1 MFYSQEMYNEGIN
14 NICQDIIEQNRHYDY
29 IIGIVRGGLIPAT
42 SISYRLNIPLVTVT
56 VQTRDLSVCDIGN
69 TARLTN
75 VYSCLVVDDIVDSG
89 ETLKILLDKW
99 DRGGIHT
106 ACLVYN
112 EGQTDIVPTYYHEK
126 INKQIDPAWVT
137 FWWDK

>member
-1 MFYSQEMYNEGIN
+1 MFYSQEMYNEGIEK
-14 NICQDIIEQNRHYDY
+14 ICQDIIDQNRHYDY
-29 IIGIVRGGLIPAT
+29 IIGIVRGGLIAAT
-42 SISYRLNIPLVTVT
+42 SISYKLNIPLVTVT
-56 VQTRDLSVCDIGN
+56 VQTRDLSVCDIGD
-69 TARLTN
+69 TMRLTN
-75 VYSCLVVDDIVDSG
+75 VYNCLVVDDIVDSG
-89 ETLKILLDKW
+89 STMKILLDKW

-112 EGQTDIVPTYYHEK
+112 EGQRDIVPTYYHEK